1 MRTKAEKELLATE
14 EMLEEKAVEAED
26 ILKTADGEDRDPSE
40 KEMEQVTEIQQD
52 IKNLRE
58 RRKDLEALVGV
69 QEEVRAR
76 GKGMSVE
83 DTKTVEVVREPPK
96 TLGEMF
102 TESKGYK
109 DLMEKGLSGE
119 YNTGPIELLTKSTL
133 STTPGTA
140 LTPAQ
145 YLPGIIPKL
154 YQAPTV
160 ADLLPK
166 GQVSGPVLRYVEEGT
181 GGTAGSGITNAA
193 AAVAELGAKPE
204 SALAFEEVQ
213 ENVRKIATLLPVS
226 DEMLED
232 VAQIQSYI
240 NNRLSLF
247 IQLEQDRQL
256 VNGSAANEVTGFLN
270 RTGILTYPRGTVD
283 NQAVGIFKAANGTR
297 GSSFLNPNAIV
308 MHPTDWQT
316 TRLLTDTAGQFFGG
330 GPFTGEYSN
339 AEGMT
344 SPNRFN
350 AASLWGL
357 EVVVTSA
364 IGQGTALLGAF
375 NQAAQLFTREGITVE
390 ASNSH
395 STYFANNITA
405 IRAEMREAL
414 AVFRPGAFCKVTG
427 L

>member
-14 EMLEEKAVEAED
+14 ELIEEKAVEAEGV
-26 ILKTADGEDRDPSE
+26 LKTANDEDRDPSE
-40 KEMEQVTEIQQD
+40 KEMEKVTEIQQD

-58 RRKDLEALVGV
+58 RKKDLEALVNV
-69 QEEVRAR
+69 QEEVRSR
-76 GKGMSVE
+76 GKGMVVQDEKS
-83 DTKTVEVVREPPK
+83 VEVVNEPPQ
-96 TLGEMF
+96 TLGQMF

-109 DLMEKGLSGE
+109 TLIEKGLSGDWS
-119 YNTGPIELLTKSTL
+119 TGAVELLTKATI

-140 LTPAQ
+140 LTPAH
-145 YLPGIIPKL
+145 YLPGITGVL
-154 YQAPTV
+154 YQPPTV
-160 ADLLPK
+160 ASLLPA
-166 GQVSGPVLRYVEEGT
+166 GQVQGPVIRYVEEGT
-181 GGTAGSGITNAA
+181 GGTAGAGVTNAA
-193 AAVAELGAKPE
+193 AGVAELGAKPE

-213 ENVRKIATLLPVS
+213 ENVKKIATLLPVS

-232 VAQIQSYI
+232 VQQIQSYI

-247 IQLEQDRQL
+247 ITLEEDRQL
-256 VNGSAANEVTGFLN
+256 LNGSTANEVPGFLG
-270 RTGILTYPRGTVD
+270 RGIHTYPRGTVD
-283 NQAVGIFKAANGTR
+283 NQAVAIFKAANGTR
-297 GSSFLNPNAIV
+297 GSSFLNPDSII

-339 AEGMT
+339 AEGMI

-350 AASLWGL
+350 AAQIWGL
-357 EVVVTSA
+357 NVVVTSA
-364 IGQGTALLGAF
+364 IGAGTALLGAF
-375 NQAAQLFTREGITVE
+375 GQAAQLFRRQGITVE

-405 IRAEMREAL
+405 IRAEERLAL
-414 AVFRPGAFCKVTG
+414 AVYRPGAFTKVTG